1 MQTVIPDRQV
11 FEAAMYLFFSKPT
24 RELAAVADESLNRL
38 TGVPL
43 KIGVQMRM
51 GGGEWADPTR
61 YQGAQTPHRAFML
74 SPAPLEEYA
83 WPPMRRSCSTI
94 VSTTRATLLC
104 PRFKPFMNL
113 LQAPR
118 WSTPSAAS

>member
-1 MQTVIPDRQV
+1 MQMCSENNPDRQV

-38 TGVPL
+38 AGVPL

-61 YQGAQTPHRAFML
+61 YQGA
-74 SPAPLEEYA
+74 
-83 WPPMRRSCSTI
+83 
-94 VSTTRATLLC
+94 
-104 PRFKPFMNL
+104 
-113 LQAPR
+113 
-118 WSTPSAAS
+118 